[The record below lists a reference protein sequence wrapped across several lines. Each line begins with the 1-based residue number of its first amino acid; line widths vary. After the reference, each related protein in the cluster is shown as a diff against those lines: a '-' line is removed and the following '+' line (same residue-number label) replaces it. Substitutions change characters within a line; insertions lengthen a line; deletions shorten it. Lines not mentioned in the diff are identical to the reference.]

1 MEFKTYL
8 RILVNRWWI
17 ILPSF
22 LITFI
27 ATVVFTFTQPVVY
40 QATATYVVR
49 VGVIFQDDRSF
60 VSALDTLSRR
70 VEIASTYAEVTNSRV
85 IKNLAADALGLSPE
99 HRRSLSVDSRL
110 IAGTNIL
117 EIIVEGNDPVLVRD
131 FTNAVGAQTVAYV
144 QKLYETYELELLD
157 QAALPRS
164 PVKPDK
170 VLNLTLGG
178 LFGLILGVGLALFA
192 EYLRSGSAPSPVHR
206 EPEAVAYTPTQ
217 LTFKL
222 QQELA
227 LLQAQFE
234 TTRRRFEQTQA
245 TLPGAGRAGA
255 VDSSARAPEEQAT
268 AGRIQPGAAE
278 PETSEWE
285 AAFTEL
291 MQQLH
296 ITQARLAELQRLTRN
311 YRTGPGAA
319 GAPSNGRR
327 AH

>member
-70 VEIASTYAEVTNSRV
+70 VEIASTYAEVMNSRV

-117 EIIVEGNDPVLVRD
+117 EIIVEGNDPVLVQD

-144 QKLYETYELELLD
+144 QKLYETYELEPLD
-157 QAALPRS
+157 QAALPES

-170 VLNLTLGG
+170 ALILSLGG
-178 LFGLILGVGLALFA
+178 LFGLILGVGLALIT
-192 EYLRSGSAPSPVHR
+192 EYLETSP
-206 EPEAVAYTPTQ
+206 EPAADSMSLKSEAEALASDQFAVT
-217 LTFKL
+217 L

-234 TTRRRFEQTQA
+234 AAQRRFEQAQA
-245 TLPGAGRAGA
+245 TLF
-255 VDSSARAPEEQAT
+255 
-268 AGRIQPGAAE
+268 GAAE
-278 PETSEWE
+278 HASTGALDGQATEPDTSRQR
-285 AAFTEL
+285 AVLTE
-291 MQQLH
+291 MIQQLQV
-296 ITQARLAELQRLTRN
+296 TQERLAELQYLTQN
-311 YRTGPGAA
+311 YQAEPAAA
-319 GAPSNGRR
+319 GAPSNGRQSP
-327 AH
+327 